1 MLVNR
6 FQCLFFRMFNTVCFH
21 FLQGIRIYKL
31 VDIKVSGSHV
41 ACQVTF
47 NRSGIKAT
55 LFSNLLYSIALVIK
69 PIRIFKSVQFL
80 AGLIA
85 EFLFFLLFGRM
96 GIICRTDFLTVIA
109 TPEVIIFHMA
119 LDNADNLL
127 AISIELGRAYPRHL
141 HEFG

>member
-1 MLVNR
+1 
-6 FQCLFFRMFNTVCFH
+6 MFNTVCFH

-85 EFLFFLLFGRM
+85 EFLFFR
-96 GIICRTDFLTVIA
+96 LTCKV
-109 TPEVIIFHMA
+109 PC
-119 LDNADNLL
+119 L
-127 AISIELGRAYPRHL
+127 SYPKIL
-141 HEFG
+141 